1 MSKIELTFERFMSQ
15 DYDDSADDIYTI
27 YIVENAKD
35 VLYVV
40 MTKRNIFDR
49 WFGFSGH
56 MEAGSNPLYY
66 SEIGKVIY
74 HNMPESKLWTIKM
87 LTTEDAF
94 DLLGEK
100 APKISNINSSH
111 AIRKVEHYLIKEL
124 HPLFNVSSQ
133 SRPHTEG
140 EIELVRKYLERK

>member
-27 YIVENAKD
+27 YIVENGKD
-35 VLYVV
+35 VLYVG

-56 MEAGSNPLYY
+56 MEGENARYY

-74 HNMPESKLWTIKM
+74 YNMPESKLWTIKM
-87 LTTEDAF
+87 LTTKEAF

-100 APKISNINSSH
+100 APKINNIDSPL
-111 AIRKVEHYLIKEL
+111 AIEKVEHYLIKEL
-124 HPLFNVSSQ
+124 HPLFNISGQ
-133 SRPHTEG
+133 SRPHTKT
-140 EIELVRKYLERK
+140 EIELVHKYLEQQ